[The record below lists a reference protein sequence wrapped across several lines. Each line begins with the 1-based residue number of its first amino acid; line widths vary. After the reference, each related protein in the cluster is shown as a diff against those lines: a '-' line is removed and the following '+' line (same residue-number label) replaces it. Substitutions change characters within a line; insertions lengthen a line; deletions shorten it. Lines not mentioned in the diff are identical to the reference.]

1 MEHQLENHMRLPP
14 PVTNGNLNA
23 STGQDPILHQSSH
36 QHMSSPAQQAHPHSI
51 LSPSFG
57 ASHTP
62 TFYGATSPQKHHQH
76 LSSSSSLSPRPLTS
90 APGHSPPSYAFS
102 QHNHDPATLK
112 FPEAPSA
119 ELAPLQFN
127 SHDNHVNSLP
137 SLASLTGTSLSS
149 STGQLSRSSATSDT
163 SYSPPSRPRGWP
175 SGNPYSAYYTAGHGQ
190 SADSPA
196 KMDID
201 SSSSGTRGPLS
212 PDTMGGRASSVSLDD
227 PDVKMAAE
235 ALGDLKA
242 SKLADSSNSQS
253 FTSGEKI
260 FPNSMTHTHRYT
272 SD

>member
-23 STGQDPILHQSSH
+23 STGQDPILHQSPH
-36 QHMSSPAQQAHPHSI
+36 QHMSSSAQQAHPHSI

-62 TFYGATSPQKHHQH
+62 SFYGATSPQKHHQH
-76 LSSSSSLSPRPLTS
+76 LSSAASLSPRPLTS

-127 SHDNHVNSLP
+127 THDNHVNSLP
-137 SLASLTGTSLSS
+137 SLASLTGSSLSS
-149 STGQLSRSSATSDT
+149 SAGQLSRSSATSDT
-163 SYSPPSRPRGWP
+163 SYSPPSRPRDWP

-242 SKLADSSNSQS
+242 SKWADSTDSRFIFSSQTKR
-253 FTSGEKI
+253 F
-260 FPNSMTHTHRYT
+260 FP
-272 SD
+272 

>member
-1 MEHQLENHMRLPP
+1 MRLPP

-23 STGQDPILHQSSH
+23 STGQDPILHQSSSSH
-36 QHMSSPAQQAHPHSI
+36 QHMSSVQQQSQPHSI

-62 TFYGATSPQKHHQH
+62 AFYGATSPQKHHQH
-76 LSSSSSLSPRPLTS
+76 LSSSASLSPRPLTS

-127 SHDNHVNSLP
+127 AHDNHVNSLP
-137 SLASLTGTSLSS
+137 SLASLTGPSLSS
-149 STGQLSRSSATSDT
+149 SAGQLSRSSATSDT
-163 SYSPPSRPRGWP
+163 TCYSPPSRPRVWP
-175 SGNPYSAYYTAGHGQ
+175 SGNPYSAYYTAGYGQ

-196 KMDID
+196 RMDID
-201 SSSSGTRGPLS
+201 SSSNGTRGPLS

-242 SKLADSSNSQS
+242 SKFVDLSNAQFYFLPRVKRFSWETMS
-253 FTSGEKI
+253 
-260 FPNSMTHTHRYT
+260 HL
-272 SD
+272 